1 MLTLEVQESSK
12 ARADERK
19 RRETKKP
26 DNTATNC
33 DDDSDDAYNDDRMSL
48 HVNDDN

>member
-1 MLTLEVQESSK
+1 MLTLKVQESSK

-19 RRETKKP
+19 RRERQKP